1 WAYHSHM
8 RAVAAIDEGRLRDEI
23 FAMEVPV
30 RGKRGETRTFDVDEH
45 PRRDTT
51 PEKLAK
57 LPPLHPE
64 IDGVSIT
71 AGNSSGL
78 NDAGRAVVVTDRDYA
93 NEHGLEPLA
102 VLRSWA
108 AGGVSSR
115 ATGPAPAP

>member
-1 WAYHSHM
+1 MDMSITVGWNTAVNAGVSREEQDDWAYQSHM
-8 RAVAAIDEGRLRDEI
+8 RAVAATDEGRLRDEI

-57 LPPLHPE
+57 LAPLHPE
-64 IDGVSIT
+64 IDGFSIT

-78 NDAGRAVVVTDRDYA
+78 SHAGCPGAGADRHHA
-93 NEHGLEPLA
+93 
-102 VLRSWA
+102 
-108 AGGVSSR
+108 
-115 ATGPAPAP
+115 